1 MRAAGGPASLSS
13 EGVCV
18 STQRQHQH
26 HVLAAGRVALVT
38 GASSGIGEAFARALA
53 ARGMRLV
60 VTGRDEGRLQRVADD
75 IAVRYGV
82 RVERIVLDLAE
93 PDAPER
99 LKAGVDGFGLVPDLL
114 VNNAGAG
121 FIGTFTRLP
130 LDEQLGVIR
139 VNVEALVAI
148 TGLFLPAMLARG
160 SGGIINTSSAAGLQ
174 PLPHYAVYGASKAFV
189 NSFSQA
195 LWAEVRG
202 RGVRV
207 LAVCPGPVA
216 DTRFGERAG
225 GSSLEKFPGLTNA
238 RRLPREQVVAE
249 ALRAFEKSSPL
260 VVPGLTNR
268 LLSGMAGLA
277 PRRLQ
282 LLVTERIFRPISRAA
297 EREMPGQTP

>member
-1 MRAAGGPASLSS
+1 
-13 EGVCV
+13 
-18 STQRQHQH
+18 
-26 HVLAAGRVALVT
+26 VALIT
-38 GASSGIGEAFARALA
+38 GASSGIGEAFAHAIGG
-53 ARGMRLV
+53 RGVRLIL
-60 VTGRDEGRLQRVADD
+60 TGRDEDRLQRVAGEVADRRSVQVD
-75 IAVRYGV
+75 HIAV
-82 RVERIVLDLAE
+82 DLKE

-99 LKAGVDGFGLVPDLL
+99 LKAAVDGLGLSPDLL

-148 TGLFLPAMLARG
+148 TGLFLPAMLERG
-160 SGGIINTSSAAGLQ
+160 AGGIINTSSAAGLQ
-174 PLPHYAVYGASKAFV
+174 PLPHYAIYGATKAFV

-202 RGVRV
+202 KGVRV

-225 GSSLEKFPGLTNA
+225 GSSLEKFPGLTNN

-249 ALRAFEKSSPL
+249 ALRAFERADPL
-260 VVPGLTNR
+260 LVPGLTNR
-268 LLSGMAGLA
+268 MLSGVAGLV
-277 PRRLQ
+277 PRRVQ
-282 LLVTERIFRPISRAA
+282 LMVTERIFRPTSAAA
-297 EREMPGQTP
+297 ERNIPEGTASA